1 MQVII
6 YFILTFN
13 TRFFFLL
20 SRIPKLT
27 LQLEEY
33 IYKFEKELFE
43 GDVYLMSKFSVV
55 ANMGEYRST
64 RHFFKLN
71 FQLGTKVTFSGSVP
85 FNVFPFTHP
94 AYCFG
99 KNFQAICL
107 VSNFA
112 LIAVSLFFLL
122 KIHVTSYS

>member
-33 IYKFEKELFE
+33 IYKFEKELFK
-43 GDVYLMSKFSVV
+43 GNVYLLSKFSV
-55 ANMGEYRST
+55 ANMD
-64 RHFFKLN
+64 
-71 FQLGTKVTFSGSVP
+71 
-85 FNVFPFTHP
+85 
-94 AYCFG
+94 
-99 KNFQAICL
+99 
-107 VSNFA
+107 
-112 LIAVSLFFLL
+112 
-122 KIHVTSYS
+122 